1 MKSLLTWPL
10 RHRQVAIVL
19 SVIALGLGLH
29 SLLTMPREDTPR
41 ITVHQALVIALYPGA
56 NAAQVEQQL
65 TRPIEAYLFT
75 FTEVNPVKTH
85 STTRD
90 GQAVVTVELH
100 EWVKDKEGFWS
111 RLRLGLAELKQLQ
124 LPAGTLG
131 PLVNSDFGESVALL
145 IGVTSPH
152 STYAELRRNLERIE
166 DALRTVKGA
175 GRIKRY
181 GERHETIYVEA
192 DSHRIARYGAGLP
205 EVVAALRQ
213 QNATPYSGTIK
224 AGALEVPLH
233 TRGRFTSVEEVR
245 QQVVFTNPVTGV
257 VVRIGDV
264 AAVERRLADAESI
277 LRLNGRDDPVLIL
290 SVEMQPG
297 HNIVKFG
304 REVQAALDGVKALL
318 PADVALQVINDQPGV
333 VALAVNHFIRE
344 FFIALVAVVAVTLL
358 LLPWRVASI
367 AALAIP
373 VTIAITFKVLEMLG
387 VELHEVSL
395 AALIVVLGMV
405 VDDAIVIADN
415 YVEKLDHG
423 LSRWD
428 AAWRAAH
435 ELAIPV
441 FTATIAIILAFAP
454 LAFFLTGSTGEFIL
468 ALPITVGI
476 ALATSFFVAMFLTPM
491 LCYVFIHQGL
501 KEQGGGVGHAL
512 LGRVQGVYARVL
524 GPIVRHPWLAI
535 LAGVLSL
542 PAGAALL
549 PFIKQKF
556 FPAAER
562 AQFVIEID
570 LPLGTRL
577 ETTDAVARRVEA
589 ALAGDARLSGHA
601 TFVGTA
607 APRVYY
613 SFAPEFP
620 RASYAMLLVNTQGNA
635 ETDAAVADYARRL
648 AGLDPAAR
656 INVARFQQGVPT
668 EAPVEVRISGPELGT
683 LRRLG
688 DEVRAIFLRAPGAEQ
703 VRDDF
708 RDGFS
713 LDLRVNSEVANRLGL
728 STSVIAAEV
737 MAGFRGVPVTE
748 LWEHDAPV
756 PIVMRLEGE
765 RRHEFTELETFM
777 LRAPLTQ
784 ATVPLNQVAEVQPDW
799 SPAQIAR
806 RNGVRTLT
814 VFAHPAQDVLPSQV
828 LAPIRAGLEQLR
840 LPPGYRIELGGEYE
854 GQQETFGQM
863 SGALV
868 ASVVLIYLVLLFQ
881 FKSSRETLIVML
893 AIPLTFFGAMAG
905 LVLTRNPL
913 GFTATVGLISLVGIV
928 IRNSIILVDYADEL
942 RRHEGLPAGEAV
954 VKAGERRL
962 RPIFLTSMAA
972 AVGVLPMILSGSP
985 LWAPLAS
992 VFSVGIV
999 WSMLMTLLV
1008 IPAVYALMMQ
1018 KPPPNARPVGQ
1029 EES

>member
-1 MKSLLTWPL
+1 MNLLTWPL
-10 RHRQVAIVL
+10 RHRQVALVL
-19 SVIALGLGLH
+19 SLLALGLGLH
-29 SLLTMPREDTPR
+29 ALFTMPREDTPR

-65 TRPIEAYLFT
+65 TRPIESYLFT
-75 FTEVNPVKTH
+75 FTEIDPVKTH
-85 STTRD
+85 SVTRD
-90 GQAVVTVELH
+90 GQVVVTVELH
-100 EWVKDKEGFWS
+100 EWVADKEGFWS

-124 LPAGTLG
+124 LPADVRG
-131 PLVNSDFGESVALL
+131 PLVNSDFGQSVALL
-145 IGVTSPH
+145 IGVSSPR
-152 STYAELRRNLERIE
+152 SSYAELRRNLERIE
-166 DALRTVKGA
+166 DALRTVPGA

-181 GERHETIYVEA
+181 GERRETIYVEA
-192 DSHRIARYGAGLP
+192 DSQRMARYGAGLP

-224 AGALEVPLH
+224 AGSLEVPLH
-233 TRGRFTSVEEVR
+233 ARGRFTSLEEVS
-245 QQVVFTNPVTGV
+245 QQVVFTNPVTGAV
-257 VVRIGDV
+257 ARIGDV
-264 AAVERRLADAESI
+264 ATVGRRLADADSL
-277 LRLNGRDDPVLIL
+277 LRVDGRDDPALLL

-297 HNIVKFG
+297 HNIVTFG
-304 REVQAALDGVKALL
+304 EGVRRALDGVRALL
-318 PADVALQVINDQPGV
+318 PADTKLHVINDQPGV
-333 VALAVNHFIRE
+333 VAEAVGHFIRE

-373 VTIAITFKVLEMLG
+373 VTIAITFQALQLLG
-387 VELHEVSL
+387 IELHEVSL

-415 YVEKLDHG
+415 YVEKLDEG

-428 AAWRAAH
+428 AAWRSAH
-435 ELAIPV
+435 ELAVPV

-454 LAFFLTGSTGEFIL
+454 LAWFITGSTGEFIV
-468 ALPITVGI
+468 ALPITVAI
-476 ALATSFFVAMFLTPM
+476 ALATSFFVAMLLTPM
-491 LCYVFIHQGL
+491 LCHTFIRTGL
-501 KEQGGGVGHAL
+501 KGQGASVGQAVL
-512 LGRVQGVYARVL
+512 TRVQGGYARILVPL
-524 GPIVRHPWLAI
+524 VRRPWLTL

-542 PAGAALL
+542 PACLLLL
-549 PFIKQKF
+549 PLIKQKF

-562 AQFVIEID
+562 AQFVIELD

-577 ETTDAVARRVEA
+577 ETTDALARRVEQT
-589 ALAGDARLSGHA
+589 LAGDPRLTGYA

-620 RASYAMLLVNTQGNA
+620 RASYAMLLVSTKGNA

-656 INVARFQQGVPT
+656 INVTRFQQGVPT
-668 EAPVEVRISGPELGT
+668 EAPVEVRISGPELT
-683 LRRLG
+683 VLRRLG
-688 DEVRAIFLRAPGAEQ
+688 DEVRAVFLQVPGAAQ

-713 LDLRVNSEVANRLGL
+713 LGLRVNSEVANRLGL

-737 MAGFRGVPVTE
+737 MAGFRGLAVTE

-756 PIVMRLEGE
+756 PIVLRLEGE
-765 RRHEFTELETFM
+765 LRESFTELNTFM
-777 LRAPLTQ
+777 LRAPLTR
-784 ATVPLNQVAEVQPDW
+784 ASVPLHQVAEVEPEW

-814 VFAHPAQDVLPSQV
+814 VRANPTEDYLPSQV
-828 LAPIRAGLEQLR
+828 LAPIRAKLADLK
-840 LPPGYRIELGGEYE
+840 LPPGYRLEYGGEYE

-863 SGALV
+863 AGALV
-868 ASVVLIYLVLLFQ
+868 ASVALIYLVLLFQ
-881 FKSSRETLIVML
+881 FKSSRETMLVML
-893 AIPLTFFGAMAG
+893 AIPLTGFGALGG

-942 RRHEGLPAGEAV
+942 RRREGVDAIAAV
-954 VKAGERRL
+954 IKAGERRL

-992 VFSVGIV
+992 VFSVGIL
-999 WSMLMTLLV
+999 WSMLMTLIV
-1008 IPAVYALMMQ
+1008 IPAVYALLM
-1018 KPPPNARPVGQ
+1018 KTPPPNARPLQTEVTT
-1029 EES
+1029 